1 MESLHK
7 EKLSKNKWTSISK
20 KIVQGRGLHRSW
32 KKGEENLKCFP
43 ETQAGLRL
51 LLGILQPKQ
60 LIYIKLRA
68 FLEAQVDSTKA
79 QV

>member
-1 MESLHK
+1 MESLRK
-7 EKLSKNKWTSISK
+7 EKLSKNKWTSTSK
-20 KIVQGRGLHRSW
+20 KIVQSRGYHRSQ
-32 KKGEENLKCFP
+32 KKGEENLNFFP
-43 ETQAGLRL
+43 EIQAGLKL
-51 LLGILQPKQ
+51 PPGILQPKQ